1 MTTSTPSSSG
11 SGKDSVSG
19 GFNWVFS
26 AKLLFLFSLS
36 RLHFLHWMLPRSI
49 QDELPIGWNFQM
61 FWTAFS
67 TGGQKIY
74 YDLYCRTKAPKTF
87 EPKAKVAPQFQLTEE
102 QIKFFHDN
110 GYVGPFD
117 LLSAEETAE
126 LKEYCFNVIK
136 TESEVYS
143 FSKGECSF
151 QEGKRK
157 NALLGGYDKLT
168 DENKKYFSGRL
179 NLMDRH
185 LDSPKLLDVLKHPG
199 IVERCAQILGENL
212 IVWRSQFFTKTPRKT
227 GTTWH
232 QANVWLFDNFK
243 EPVAHPVDIEAISQL
258 TCWIAI
264 TDVNK
269 ENGCM
274 KIIPGSHKEIYPI
287 NIDRSE
293 NVNNIYG
300 FIGGSLDYPTESA
313 PVDHIEMKAGQ
324 FYLFSERAIH
334 GAVDNTTDEFGL
346 ALNCRVTRTDTQIH
360 NKKVLKQGAYSID
373 IFGIDHSLNNWS
385 AVLLRGKDEHG
396 LNRLREEKE
405 NTSA

>member
-1 MTTSTPSSSG
+1 MTVVQPTVESKPKKQPFDWS
-11 SGKDSVSG
+11 
-19 GFNWVFS
+19 FS
-26 AKLLFLFSLS
+26 LKLGWFFLLS
-36 RLHFLHWMLPRSI
+36 RLSFLHWLLPESI
-49 QDELPIGWNFQM
+49 RDELPIGWNFKM

-67 TGGQKIY
+67 TGGNKIY
-74 YDLYCRTKAPKTF
+74 YDLYCRTKEPPTFAPKVKTKP
-87 EPKAKVAPQFQLTEE
+87 EFQLTEAD
-102 QIKFFHDN
+102 IKFFHDN
-110 GYVGPFD
+110 GYIGPFD
-117 LLSAEETAE
+117 LLSPEETQE
-126 LKEYCFNVIK
+126 LRDYCFKVVDS
-136 TESEVYS
+136 ESQVYS
-143 FSKGECSF
+143 FSKGEYSF

-168 DENKKYFSGRL
+168 EENKKYFSGRL

-185 LDSPKLLDVLKHPG
+185 LDSPKLLQLLKRPE

-212 IVWRSQFFTKTPRKT
+212 IVWRSQFFTKTPRKP

-243 EPVAHPVDIEAISQL
+243 EPVAHPVDIEEISQL

-300 FIGGSLDYPTESA
+300 FIGGTMDYPTESA
-313 PVDHIEMKAGQ
+313 PVDYIEMKAGQ
-324 FYLFSERAIH
+324 FYFFSERAIH
-334 GAVDNTTDEFGL
+334 GAVENKTDQSGL
-346 ALNCRVTRTDTQIH
+346 ALNCRITRTDTRIH
-360 NKKVLKQGAYSID
+360 NQKVLKKGSYSID

-385 AVLLRGKDEHG
+385 AVLLRGEDKHG
-396 LNRLREEKE
+396 YNRLYEQKE
-405 NTSA
+405 S